1 MADHPLK
8 VVPPKFTQTGK
19 EIKVRVFSVEGRH
32 VEFTKKDS
40 LMKEN
45 IPVYQGLS
53 ELSSGMKLLGVVVAK
68 TDHGFVVRSFAGLKG
83 LLTHADIKENGA
95 KHLKST
101 DLKSGSAVKCYVQ
114 FIKKGSGIALTL
126 SKKKARAKNPTMQD
140 SGETFTEK
148 HLPSAEEFE
157 SLKSAYSSML

>member
-1 MADHPLK
+1 
-8 VVPPKFTQTGK
+8 
-19 EIKVRVFSVEGRH
+19 
-32 VEFTKKDS
+32 
-40 LMKEN
+40 
-45 IPVYQGLS
+45 
-53 ELSSGMKLLGVVVAK
+53 MKLLGVVVAK

-83 LLTHADIKENGA
+83 LLTHADIQENGA

-126 SKKKARAKNPTMQD
+126 SKKKATAKNPIIQD

-148 HLPSAEEFE
+148 HLPSAEELE

>member
-8 VVPPKFTQTGK
+8 VLPPKFSTAGK
-19 EIKVRVFSVEGRH
+19 EIKVRVLNVEGRH

-45 IPVYQGLS
+45 APVYQDLS
-53 ELSSGMKLLGVVVAK
+53 ELRPAMKLLGVVVGN
-68 TDHGFVVRSFAGLKG
+68 TDHGFVVKSFGGLKG
-83 LLTHADIKENGA
+83 LLTHADIKENAA

-126 SKKKARAKNPTMQD
+126 SKKKAAAKNPT
-140 SGETFTEK
+140 T
-148 HLPSAEEFE
+148 
-157 SLKSAYSSML
+157 